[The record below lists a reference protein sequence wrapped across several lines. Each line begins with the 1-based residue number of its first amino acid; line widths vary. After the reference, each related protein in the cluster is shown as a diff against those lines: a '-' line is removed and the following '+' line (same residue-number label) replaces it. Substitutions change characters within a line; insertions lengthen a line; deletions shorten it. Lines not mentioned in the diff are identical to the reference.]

1 MDSIFTTCEHCA
13 ERFEAPTRSA
23 GGLTNCPRCG
33 QATEVSG
40 GSDPLWTALVGL
52 ALAVT
57 VVAVT
62 IAYQAGGGPAA
73 AMTFGVCAL
82 IATIQ
87 RLAA

>member
-13 ERFEAPTRSA
+13 ERFEAPARSA
-23 GGLTNCPRCG
+23 GGITNCPRCG
-33 QATEVSG
+33 QATAVSG

-52 ALAVT
+52 ALVVT

-62 IAYQAGGGPAA
+62 IAYQAGGVPAA
-73 AMTFGVCAL
+73 ALTFGVCAMA
-82 IATIQ
+82 ATFY